1 MQVTSGQVGRV
12 YVSHAWAGSRR
23 RSAVRLALGTTL
35 GAFTLVAHVYDL
47 SGVPVDVVG
56 GVVWIALFAVTLAM
70 VVRGGSRWPAWREAV
85 PSILLLASVLV
96 ARFGWL
102 GLYSG
107 DVAVCCFIAFY
118 LFELRGVVR
127 SSPGWYAALAIAG
140 ISVLASLAMAEVEA
154 EEPNATIRDG
164 GTALMWAMGQLFRFG
179 SLLQERPVTQ
189 TGGFFGVVIIF
200 AGVLFSAV
208 MLSAVTAWVVRQG
221 GQGNRQRDEERYRQ
235 HVRDAL
241 REAGLL
247 QDEVAE
253 DEADDTSR
261 VFINVEEVVG
271 RVPRYWWRSRASATR
286 EFLEGLPEVVDLAR
300 GDATDGGRRVY
311 AVVQAAVVPTGDV
324 DTDPAPGLSVVVT
337 TEETDRWIDGRVR
350 EGDAVVTGNAEHS
363 VRLAERGV
371 VVVSPIALAS
381 LADHLTDTA

>member
-12 YVSHAWAGSRR
+12 YVSHAWAGSRL

-35 GAFTLVAHVYDL
+35 GVISLLAHVYDL
-47 SGVPVDVVG
+47 SGVLVDGLG
-56 GVVWIALFAVTLAM
+56 GVVWTALLAVTLVM
-70 VVRGGSRWPAWREAV
+70 LVRGGFRWPAWREAV
-85 PSILLLASVLV
+85 PSILLLASILI

-102 GLYSG
+102 GVFSG

-118 LFELRGVVR
+118 LIELRGVVR

-179 SLLQERPVTQ
+179 SLIQERPVTQ
-189 TGGFFGVVIIF
+189 TGGFFGVLIIF

-253 DEADDTSR
+253 EEDATSR
-261 VFINVEEVVG
+261 IFINVEEVVG
-271 RVPRYWWRSRASATR
+271 RVPRYWWRSRASATQ
-286 EFLEGLPEVVDLAR
+286 EFLEGLPEDVDLAR
-300 GDATDGGRRVY
+300 GDAPDGGRRVY
-311 AVVQAAVVPTGDV
+311 AVVQAAVVNPGDV
-324 DTDPAPGLSVVVT
+324 DTDPTPGLSVVVT
-337 TEETDRWIDGRVR
+337 NEETDRWIDGRVR

-363 VRLAERGV
+363 ARLAERGV
-371 VVVSPIALAS
+371 VVISPIALAS

>member
-12 YVSHAWAGSRR
+12 YVSHAWAGSRL

-35 GAFTLVAHVYDL
+35 GVLALLAHVFDL
-47 SGVPVDVVG
+47 SGALVDVLAG
-56 GVVWIALFAVTLAM
+56 LVWVALFGVTLGMLAQ
-70 VVRGGSRWPAWREAV
+70 GGFRWPAWREAV
-85 PSILLLASVLV
+85 PSILLLASILV

-102 GLYSG
+102 GMFSG
-107 DVAVCCFIAFY
+107 DLAVCCFIVFY
-118 LFELRGVVR
+118 LIELRGVVR

-154 EEPNATIRDG
+154 EAPDATIKDG
-164 GTALMWAMGQLFRFG
+164 GAALLWAMGQLFRFG
-179 SLLQERPVTQ
+179 TLIQARPVTQ
-189 TGGFFGVVIIF
+189 TGGLFGVVIIF

-208 MLSAVTAWVVRQG
+208 MLSAVTAWVVRHG
-221 GQGNRQRDEERYRQ
+221 GQGNRQRDDERYRQ

-247 QDEVAE
+247 HDEVVEEE
-253 DEADDTSR
+253 DVTPR

-271 RVPRYWWRSRASATR
+271 RVPRHWWRSRASATQ
-286 EFLEGLPEVVDLAR
+286 EFLEGLPEDLDLAV
-300 GDATDGGRRVY
+300 GDASDGRRRVY
-311 AVVQAAVVPTGDV
+311 AVVPAAVVSPGDV

-363 VRLAERGV
+363 ARLAERGV
-371 VVVSPIALAS
+371 VVISPTALAS

>member
-1 MQVTSGQVGRV
+1 MQITSGQVGRV
-12 YVSHAWAGSRR
+12 YVSHAWAGSRL

-35 GAFTLVAHVYDL
+35 GVISLLAHVYDL
-47 SGVPVDVVG
+47 SGLPVDVLG
-56 GVVWIALFAVTLAM
+56 GVVWIALLGVTLVM
-70 VVRGGSRWPAWREAV
+70 LVRGGFRWPAWREAV
-85 PSILLLASVLV
+85 PAILLLASILV
-96 ARFGWL
+96 ARFSWL
-102 GLYSG
+102 GVFSG
-107 DVAVCCFIAFY
+107 DLAVCCFIAFY
-118 LFELRGVVR
+118 LIELRGVVR

-179 SLLQERPVTQ
+179 SLIQERPVTQ
-189 TGGFFGVVIIF
+189 TGGFFGIVIIF

-253 DEADDTSR
+253 EEDDTSR

-286 EFLEGLPEVVDLAR
+286 EFLEGLPEDMDLAR
-300 GDATDGGRRVY
+300 GDAPDGGRRVY
-311 AVVQAAVVPTGDV
+311 AVVQAAVVDPGDV

-363 VRLAERGV
+363 ARLAERGV
-371 VVVSPIALAS
+371 VGISPIALAS